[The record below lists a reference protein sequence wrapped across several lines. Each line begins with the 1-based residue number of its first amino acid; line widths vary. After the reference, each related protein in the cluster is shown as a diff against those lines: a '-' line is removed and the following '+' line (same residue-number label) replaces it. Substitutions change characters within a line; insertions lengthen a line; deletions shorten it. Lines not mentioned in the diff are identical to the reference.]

1 MSYTNLSL
9 LEQNRNNHNKINP
22 NNHSSDLNQHLNN
35 ISETSKNINI
45 NIININKEPINSKK
59 YSSNYNNSSCLNN
72 NETNKV
78 IDPLHYRKEEV
89 VKEESDAYDVVQ
101 DTFVDFIEVYPRLQ
115 TKEMPI
121 KYLYGI
127 AHNKIA
133 DYWKEKKRTNESSID
148 EEDLSYEMTFQDVTE
163 EDIDDIRRIVV
174 VKLRRSERRL
184 YIEVWR
190 QKRKPKDL
198 AAE

>member
-1 MSYTNLSL
+1 
-9 LEQNRNNHNKINP
+9 
-22 NNHSSDLNQHLNN
+22 
-35 ISETSKNINI
+35 
-45 NIININKEPINSKK
+45 
-59 YSSNYNNSSCLNN
+59 
-72 NETNKV
+72 
-78 IDPLHYRKEEV
+78 
-89 VKEESDAYDVVQ
+89 
-101 DTFVDFIEVYPRLQ
+101 
-115 TKEMPI
+115 MPI

-198 AAE
+198 AAEYGISESAMYKRIERLKEKIEKYAVRLLNDKQ

>member
-1 MSYTNLSL
+1 MEALVFALISFL
-9 LEQNRNNHNKINP
+9 LWGGHMKNDNHTLDGIID
-22 NNHSSDLNQHLNN
+22 NHYESIFLFC
-35 ISETSKNINI
+35 K
-45 NIININKEPINSKK
+45 
-59 YSSNYNNSSCLNN
+59 
-72 NETNKV
+72 
-78 IDPLHYRKEEV
+78 RR

-198 AAE
+198 AAEYGISESAMYKRIERLKGKIEKYAVRLLNDKQ